1 MHEVASK
8 AATEES
14 TAGLLKVDDIAS
26 TRAVTPS
33 RIASGGGGRTAP
45 LAGKPR
51 GFFTA
56 LFAGGLGLAILA
68 GRVTCPTCDPVHAG
82 GQLDAEQRI
91 SSPLSYAGDLPAALE
106 AAPLA
111 QADPPVA
118 GDRAE
123 PPAISAL
130 ALAKPGDNTATTST
144 TTAAISPAPD
154 RVPGSVPAPAAAETT
169 TDAGKLPATIE
180 QLPNKGPPQADIAAA
195 TAESEPKTPVPP
207 VGDTTLPSKNIT
219 GVEPEEPTLRA
230 SAPHKDGSVKQ
241 RRAKARIPA
250 NKYSQTPAWAAK
262 MFETN
267 WQDKAF
273 AYQYETH
280 SLPSS

>member
-1 MHEVASK
+1 MQEVASSK

-14 TAGLLKVDDIAS
+14 TAGLLKMDDIAS
-26 TRAVTPS
+26 VRAVTPS
-33 RIASGGGGRTAP
+33 RIAAGGGGRTAP
-45 LAGKPR
+45 LTCKPR

-56 LFAGGLGLAILA
+56 LIAGGLGLAILA
-68 GRVTCPTCDPVHAG
+68 GRVTCPTCDLVHAG
-82 GQLDAEQRI
+82 GQLDAERI

-130 ALAKPGDNTATTST
+130 ALAKPGDHTATTST

-154 RVPGSVPAPAAAETT
+154 RVPGSPPAPAAAETT
-169 TDAGKLPATIE
+169 TDSEKLPATIE
-180 QLPNKGPPQADIAAA
+180 QLPNKGPPQADIAAV
-195 TAESEPKTPVPP
+195 TAASEPKTPVPP
-207 VGDTTLPSKNIT
+207 VGDTTPPSKNIT

-230 SAPHKDGSVKQ
+230 SAPHKDGSIKQ

>member
-1 MHEVASK
+1 MIQEPRYGRVRIEGRNGGVHR
-8 AATEES
+8 
-14 TAGLLKVDDIAS
+14 GLVKMDDIAS
-26 TRAVTPS
+26 VRAVTPS
-33 RIASGGGGRTAP
+33 RIAAGGGGRTAP
-45 LAGKPR
+45 LACKPR

-56 LFAGGLGLAILA
+56 LIAGALGLAILA
-68 GRVTCPTCDPVHAG
+68 GRVTCPTCDLVHAG
-82 GQLDAEQRI
+82 GQLDAERI
-91 SSPLSYAGDLPAALE
+91 SSPLSYAGDLPAALQ

-130 ALAKPGDNTATTST
+130 ALAKRGDHTATTST

-154 RVPGSVPAPAAAETT
+154 RVPGSAPAPAAAATT

-180 QLPNKGPPQADIAAA
+180 QLPNEGPPQADIAAA

-230 SAPHKDGSVKQ
+230 SAPHKDGSIKQ
-241 RRAKARIPA
+241 RRAKARTPA
-250 NKYSQTPAWAAK
+250 NKYSQAPGWAAK
-262 MFETN
+262 MFETP
-267 WQDKAF
+267 WQSKAF
-273 AYQYETH
+273 AFQ
-280 SLPSS
+280 